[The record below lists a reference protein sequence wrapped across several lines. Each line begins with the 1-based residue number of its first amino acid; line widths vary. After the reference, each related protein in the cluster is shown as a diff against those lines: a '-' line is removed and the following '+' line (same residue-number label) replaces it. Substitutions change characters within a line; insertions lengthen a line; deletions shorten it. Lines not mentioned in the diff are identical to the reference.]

1 MQAADGDAA
10 DLHWRR
16 ANRRLLEVRAA
27 LALLAKEAVAN
38 KLLGRALNGLIAEA
52 VACYSGVRGD
62 GVSRL
67 GGWLGTLRAETSQN
81 GRGNDEQFG
90 RTGPGGLLIDETCDA
105 L

>member
-1 MQAADGDAA
+1 M
-10 DLHWRR
+10 
-16 ANRRLLEVRAA
+16 RAA

-38 KLLGRALNGLIAEA
+38 KLLGRALNSLVAKA
-52 VACYSGVRGD
+52 VACGGGVGC
-62 GVSRL
+62 SRVGRL
-67 GGWLGTLRAETSQN
+67 NCWLGTLRAETGQN

>member
-1 MQAADGDAA
+1 M
-10 DLHWRR
+10 
-16 ANRRLLEVRAA
+16 RAA

-38 KLLGRALNGLIAEA
+38 KLLGRALNRLIAKA
-52 VACYSGVRGD
+52 IACYNGVRGD

-67 GGWLGTLRAETSQN
+67 GGWLGTLRAETSQD

-90 RTGPGGLLIDETCDA
+90 RTGQRGLLIDETCDA